1 MTSIILT
8 PIGSIRTPYRTLEEC
23 PRNVG
28 ALGVDPATER
38 CRIEL
43 APAYAKGLLDI
54 ERASHVWVLY
64 WLDRADRSLLTVTT
78 PYDGKVRGVFA
89 TRSPAR
95 PNPIA
100 MLAVRLYG
108 VEPGAAPSL
117 IVSGMDCLDG
127 TPLLDLKLYSPAA
140 DRLADASVAWMKV

>member
-28 ALGVDPATER
+28 ALGVHPPPSVLPDRTGAGVR
-38 CRIEL
+38 QGL
-43 APAYAKGLLDI
+43 ARHRTGVP
-54 ERASHVWVLY
+54 RRVLY
-64 WLDRADRSLLTVTT
+64 WLDRADRSSLTVTT